1 MVLKLGHIGKYIRNI
16 CNFFKR
22 GAGRSEIPGK
32 VEKLVLENDGEDQ
45 LCISCDKLK
54 SVTYSRGQ
62 KYHTYNK
69 KRKAKWIGH
78 ILRRNCLLE
87 HFIGK
92 KDRRRYRVLGRQGRR
107 RKQLLFDLKEAR
119 EYCKLKEETVDRAV
133 RRTHFGRGYG
143 PVVRQRNE

>member
-1 MVLKLGHIGKYIRNI
+1 MEKISCTYRVINEKVLHTVEDRNI
-16 CNFFKR
+16 
-22 GAGRSEIPGK
+22 
-32 VEKLVLENDGEDQ
+32 L
-45 LCISCDKLK
+45 
-54 SVTYSRGQ
+54 
-62 KYHTYNK
+62 HTIK

-133 RRTHFGRGYG
+133 RKLTL
-143 PVVRQRNE
+143 EEATDLS